1 MSHNEQV
8 VPFLLAAVPF
18 VIRIN
23 IRIYVGKRKKH

>member
-1 MSHNEQV
+1 MSHNEHV
-8 VPFLLAAVPF
+8 VPFLLAAVPV